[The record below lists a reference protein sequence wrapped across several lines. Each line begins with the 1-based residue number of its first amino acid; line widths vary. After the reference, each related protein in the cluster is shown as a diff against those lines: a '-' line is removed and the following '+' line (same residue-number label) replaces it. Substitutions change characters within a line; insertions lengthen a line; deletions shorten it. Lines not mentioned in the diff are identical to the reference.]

1 MLKDSPIVI
10 LDEATAFADPDN
22 EVMVQ
27 KASSELAKNRTVI
40 MIAHVWRTE
49 NLIFIFNNIYFI
61 Y

>member
-10 LDEATAFADPDN
+10 LDETTAFADPDN

-27 KASSELAKNRTVI
+27 KAFSELAKNRTVI
-40 MIAHVWRTE
+40 MIVHVWRTE
-49 NLIFIFNNIYFI
+49 NLIFVFNKIYFI

>member
-27 KASSELAKNRTVI
+27 KVFSELAKNRTVI

-49 NLIFIFNNIYFI
+49 NLIFVFNNIYFI

>member
-27 KASSELAKNRTVI
+27 KAFSELAKNRTVI
-40 MIAHVWRTE
+40 MIAHVGRTE
-49 NLIFIFNNIYFI
+49 NLIFVFNKIYFI